1 MATAAQ
7 SRPQGPARPRLTR
20 AEVLAAALAVI
31 DREGV
36 EGLTMRKLGA
46 EAGVEAMSLYH
57 YVADKADVL
66 DGVVA
71 LLWERIEAALPTDG
85 SWQQRVWGLATAV
98 REVAHAHP
106 QAYPLML
113 TRGTLP
119 PQGLEVA
126 GRLLAWLREAGF
138 GPLAGEALSAV
149 AGHVVSAVLAELTW
163 NVDHSPQAGCTA
175 TEAAIPAGRDELS
188 DQARQVLGECDDD
201 ACFAFGM
208 DLIVAGLEAKLTDQ
222 AVTNGG

>member
-1 MATAAQ
+1 MATAAH

-20 AEVLAAALAVI
+20 AEVIAAALAVI

-46 EAGVEAMSLYH
+46 ETGVEAMSLYH

-71 LLWERIEAALPTDG
+71 LLWERIEAALPGDG
-85 SWQQRVWGLATAV
+85 SWQQRLRGLATAV

-106 QAYPLML
+106 QAYPLVL

-163 NVDHSPQAGCTA
+163 NVDHSPQAGCAAAET
-175 TEAAIPAGRDELS
+175 AIPAGHDELS

-222 AVTNGG
+222 AATSRR